1 MPSIGG
7 ITDVIDVIGGI
18 GDVIEV
24 VSIKDNDN
32 DYGTGNGQAYG
43 FDNVNGIKN

>member
-7 ITDVIDVIGGI
+7 ITDS

-24 VSIKDNDN
+24 VSIKDNGN
-32 DYGTGNGQAYG
+32 DYGTGIGQAYG